1 VKYSGKLEDAQ
12 YLATFANLDPKNVQA
27 VQAFR
32 DSYPDFFHRTFWPD
46 GRHSPLLLATEDQFG
61 TFNWK
66 DYQRLVRK
74 AWKEGFSLAASVV
87 LVSLSNTEQ
96 DLELVMGTAQPY
108 QRAVMFLH
116 TQPWAARICAE
127 CGSFFVAD
135 HPKRKYCSIARANLN
150 GAGFTNCSKIRINSG
165 KQKWWNEAGKA
176 QRAAKAKRG
185 K

>member
-1 VKYSGKLEDAQ
+1 VKFSGTFEDAQ
-12 YLATFANLDPKNVQA
+12 YLAEFANMDPKNVQA

-46 GRHSPLLLATEDQFG
+46 GRQSPSAKEDQFG
-61 TFNWK
+61 TVNWES
-66 DYQRLVRK
+66 YQNLVRK
-74 AWKEGFSLAASVV
+74 AWMEGFSLATSV
-87 LVSLSNTEQ
+87 LLISLSSATQ
-96 DLELVMGTAQPY
+96 DLELMLGTAQPY

-116 TQPWAARICAE
+116 TQPWASRICAE

-135 HPKRKYCSIARANLN
+135 HPKRKYCSLARANPN

-165 KQKWWNEAGKA
+165 KQKWWNESGKA
-176 QRAAKAKRG
+176 QRAAKRG